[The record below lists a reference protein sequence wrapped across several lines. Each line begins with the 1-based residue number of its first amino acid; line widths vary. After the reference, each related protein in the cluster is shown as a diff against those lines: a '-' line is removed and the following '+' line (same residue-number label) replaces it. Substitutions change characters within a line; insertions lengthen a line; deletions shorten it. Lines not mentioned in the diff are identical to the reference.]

1 MRYSKFFLYLL
12 KIIIMKKGLLLG
24 LILCSSLFFAQES
37 INTDGFSTEKRHQ
50 FYINFYEK
58 LLREE
63 FFSKMEKINAPIT
76 EKEAQ
81 TLFEKFKKNL
91 PIKKYSQTEK
101 ENLGTAIFRK
111 ERIYNITGLKSSLQE
126 FYGLDKAFSFSINK
140 YENNTLS
147 VRIANG
153 VYKSD
158 AKVLEL

>member
-1 MRYSKFFLYLL
+1 M
-12 KIIIMKKGLLLG
+12 
-24 LILCSSLFFAQES
+24 LCSSLFFAQES

-63 FFSKMEKINAPIT
+63 FFSKIEKINAQIT

-81 TLFEKFKKNL
+81 TLFERFKKNL
-91 PIKKYSQTEK
+91 PIKKYSQGEK

-126 FYGLDKAFSFSINK
+126 FYGLNKAFSFSINK

-153 VYKSD
+153 VYKTD

>member
-12 KIIIMKKGLLLG
+12 KIIIMKKGLLFG
-24 LILCSSLFFAQES
+24 LMLCSSLFFSQES

-76 EKEAQ
+76 EKETQ
-81 TLFEKFKKNL
+81 TLFERFKKNL

-101 ENLGTAIFRK
+101 ENLGTDIFRK

-153 VYKSD
+153 VYKTD

>member
-1 MRYSKFFLYLL
+1 M
-12 KIIIMKKGLLLG
+12 
-24 LILCSSLFFAQES
+24 LCSSLFFAQES

-81 TLFEKFKKNL
+81 TLFERLKKNL
-91 PIKKYSQTEK
+91 PVKKYSQTEK